1 WAGSPWSAL
10 PVAVPSAWSPPFGA
24 RADASALTRL
34 RYSIWVLMHDE
45 TRQLFAMRA

>member
-1 WAGSPWSAL
+1 L
-10 PVAVPSAWSPPFGA
+10 A
-24 RADASALTRL
+24 RALTRL